1 MLTWIYSCKRL
12 RFFPSEV
19 DKLVGVRFLIAIQ
32 LGFWLFV
39 LVGFVLGAPICRS
52 FGMKY
57 AGFCFL
63 AMSSICC

>member
-39 LVGFVLGAPICRS
+39 LVGFVLGAPIC
-52 FGMKY
+52 
-57 AGFCFL
+57 
-63 AMSSICC
+63 